1 MIKEKGENEM
11 SIFRNSGSHSLR
23 LSQPDTFAKTKI
35 LCTLGPATNSAETIK
50 SLIQTGMDGIRL
62 NFSHSNYEFYTALYK
77 EINKAC
83 ENSQTPLAVLMDL
96 QGPKIRIGELSVP
109 EIEIFSGDTI
119 EITIDEVSGTK
130 DLISTSYKPLPKDA
144 EINDPILIDD
154 GLIRLKI
161 IAKKSNSVIC
171 KVEEGGILRS
181 KKGMNLPGMR
191 LSTPSV
197 TEKDFN
203 DIEFALNY
211 HVDYIAL
218 SFVRSAKDILHLRK
232 WLKDKNQMKP
242 IIAKIEKKEAVDNFD
257 EILEAADGIMVARG
271 DLGVELPPQEVP
283 IIQKMIIRKCNAVGK
298 LVITA
303 TQMLESMIHNPIPT
317 RAEASDVANAVL
329 DGTDTVMLSG
339 ETSIGK
345 YPVQTVKIM
354 NDIIRKAELYIQ
366 PLKDND
372 FVIASNLEENLFDA
386 TGKAISSISRQ
397 VNASAIVVF
406 TYKGRTARN
415 LSKYKSQSKIIAI
428 SNSVDTMNNLCLRW
442 GVTSIFMEDID
453 KEHIIIDKT
462 KKLIFDAGLAKEG
475 DIVIFT
481 AGAPYS
487 EKSRVNWLRIE
498 VI

>member
-1 MIKEKGENEM
+1 MGN
-11 SIFRNSGSHSLR
+11 FRKSGSHSLGLR
-23 LSQPDTFAKTKI
+23 QSETFAKTKI
-35 LCTLGPATNSAETIK
+35 LCTLGPATCTAKTIRN
-50 SLIQTGMDGIRL
+50 LIQSGMDGIRL
-62 NFSHSNYEFYTALYK
+62 NFSHSNYKFYTELYG
-77 EINKAC
+77 EIDKAC
-83 ENSQTPLAVLMDL
+83 IDAKTPLAVLMDL
-96 QGPKIRIGELSVP
+96 QGPKIRIGELAEP
-109 EIEIFSGDTI
+109 EIQITSGDII
-119 EITIDEVSGTK
+119 EITTADVLGTK

-144 EINDPILIDD
+144 EIDDPVLIDD

-161 IAKKSNSVIC
+161 IKKKPHSVIC
-171 KVEEGGILRS
+171 KVIVGGTLRS
-181 KKGMNLPGMR
+181 KKGMNLPGMK

-203 DIEFALNY
+203 DLDFALE
-211 HVDYIAL
+211 HRVDYIAL

-232 WLKDKNQMKP
+232 WLEKKKQVRP
-242 IIAKIEKKEAVDNFD
+242 IIAKIEKKEAIDNFD

-283 IIQKMIIRKCNAVGK
+283 IIQKMIIRRCNAVGK

-345 YPVQTVKIM
+345 YPIQTVKMM
-354 NDIIRKAELYIQ
+354 NDIVRKAELYFQ
-366 PLKDND
+366 PLHDNE
-372 FVIASNLEENLFDA
+372 FVIPSNIEENLFDS
-386 TGKAISSISRQ
+386 TGKAISAISRQ

-415 LSKYKSQSKIIAI
+415 LAKFRSPSKIIAV
-428 SNSVDTMNNLCLRW
+428 SNSFDTMNNLCLRW
-442 GVTSIFMEDID
+442 GVTSIYMDDID
-453 KEHIIIDKT
+453 KEHITIDKA
-462 KKLIFDAGLAKEG
+462 KKLILDAGLVKEG

-487 EKSRVNWLRIE
+487 EKSRANWLRFEAI
-498 VI
+498 